1 MRSVARRTA
10 VLATALPAALL
21 ARVARVG
28 EHGEVGATA
37 QRRADRAP
45 TVALIVTAPFW
56 LLILLRG
63 VLYPA
68 LGADNLEQSWGGPT
82 LVGAW
87 VAHLAVGVAAL
98 VVVSLV
104 LAVATG
110 RSGLPH
116 TASLETQTQTIRERA
131 ANLARR
137 FAPNAG

>member
-1 MRSVARRTA
+1 M
-10 VLATALPAALL
+10 ATALPAALL
-21 ARVARVG
+21 ALVAGVG
-28 EHGEVGATA
+28 KRGDVGATTR
-37 QRRADRAP
+37 RRADPAP

-68 LGADNLEQSWGGPT
+68 VGADNLEQSWGGPT

-87 VAHLAVGVAAL
+87 VTHLAIGIAAL

-110 RSGLPH
+110 RSGRPH
-116 TASLETQTQTIRERA
+116 TVISGDRGR
-131 ANLARR
+131 
-137 FAPNAG
+137 